1 MPSFQDNG
9 SVREPFPSVLCIA
22 GLDPSGGA
30 GLLADQ
36 RACAAFGAHMLGVA
50 TAVVVQNTRG
60 VKLVEAVAPE
70 IVAAQI
76 ETLLADIQPAAVK
89 IGMIPGIATATLIQ
103 ERLKPLRGKVPII
116 MDPVFGPSTGPV
128 FNDNATVQFL
138 ASQLLSLATVITP
151 NLDEAWRLGAG
162 TARNMDD
169 MAQVCLTLRERIGAD
184 QVLLKGGHMET
195 EDPEL
200 ANLSVDLLF
209 DGSRFLELRA
219 LREKGYEVRGTGCSL
234 ASAIAAQLAGGSDVI
249 EAARAA
255 KVWLTQQIRG
265 ARAIGGGRRVMAG

>member
-1 MPSFQDNG
+1 MPSSLANG
-9 SVREPFPSVLCIA
+9 STREPFPSVLCIA

-30 GLLADQ
+30 GLLADE

-60 VKLVEAVAPE
+60 VKLVDAVAPE

-76 ETLLADIQPAAVK
+76 ETLLEDIQPAAIK
-89 IGMIPGIATATLIQ
+89 LGMIPGIATATVIQ
-103 ERLKPLRGKVPII
+103 ERLQPLRDKVPIVI
-116 MDPVFGPSTGPV
+116 DPVFGPSTGPV

-138 ASQLLSLATVITP
+138 AGQLLSLATLITP

-162 TARNMDD
+162 TARNMDE
-169 MAQVCLTLRERIGAD
+169 MAKVCLALRERTGAGH
-184 QVLLKGGHMET
+184 VLLKGGHMET

-219 LREKGYEVRGTGCSL
+219 LREKGYEVRGTGCGL
-234 ASAIAAQLAGGSDVI
+234 ASAIAAQLASGSNVI

-255 KVWLTQQIRG
+255 KVWLTQQIRD
-265 ARAIGGGRRVMAG
+265 ARAVGGGRRVTTG